1 MQFTHPMKPQQLG
14 PMFKPTN
21 TGLSKDNPGIKLGDG
36 AQGHGD
42 PAGGLRDK
50 LQNGN
55 LDGKNVGKIVTLP
68 ATTVGK
74 AGSNQDLKANGFP
87 NRIVRRDTS
96 AIKLNTNPSQGGRPQ
111 GNSLTGKIGG
121 GNANCA
127 LRRTSSLVGYQR
139 QYFQVGRSNGPGV

>member
-1 MQFTHPMKPQQLG
+1 
-14 PMFKPTN
+14 MFKPTN

-111 GNSLTGKIGG
+111 GNSLTVKIGG